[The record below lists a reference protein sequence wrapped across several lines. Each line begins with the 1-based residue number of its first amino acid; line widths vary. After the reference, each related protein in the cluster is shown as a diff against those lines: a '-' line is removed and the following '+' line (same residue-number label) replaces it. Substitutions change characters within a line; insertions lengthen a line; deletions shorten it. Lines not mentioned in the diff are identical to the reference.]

1 MFSLVKRKLK
11 DTFFLK
17 KKDFLGKN
25 IERVFVIISDQKFFT
40 FWY

>member
-17 KKDFLGKN
+17 KKDFLDKN